1 MKVAVEAI
9 EGCKRRLAVEAPVD
23 VVQQEWERAY
33 GRVQKQARLPGFRK
47 GHVPRSLVKVHFSDD
62 VRREV
67 AEHLIPDVYRQALT
81 EAKLDPVNEPDLQ
94 EVRLEEGAP
103 LSFVAVVE
111 VKPAINLTDYK
122 GVEVEHAP
130 VAVTADD
137 LSTTLDH
144 MREQQAQFH
153 AVERPAA
160 TGDLVVVDYTVAI
173 EGHDPSSQSGYEF
186 LVGARSVLPEIDD
199 AVVGLS
205 AGEERQV
212 ALRFADDHRREDL
225 RGRGGNATVKVVEV
239 KEKALPALD
248 DDFAKSLGEFET
260 LEALRTELQK
270 QLETRREHDEQRALQ
285 EKVVDAVIA
294 RHEFTVPDALVMR
307 QVAHRIEHARESV
320 RRQGIDPER
329 MPWDYEKLI
338 AELRPGAEKAVRRAL
353 LLEAIADK
361 EAIAPTDADVD
372 AEVEKLA
379 QASQR
384 PTPAAPSYDGEER
397 RPRGAAAGHPRPHDP
412 RAAGRQRESSSLMRA
427 GMRSA
432 RRRGGESMKRRSPMG
447 LVPMVVEQTP
457 RGERAFDIFSRLL
470 KERII
475 FLPTFIE
482 DELANLVIA
491 QMLYLEADD
500 PDKDINL
507 YINSPGGSVTAGMA
521 IYDTMQYVKPAISTI
536 CMGQAASMGALLL
549 CAGAKG
555 KRFALPHARIMIHQP
570 LGGVQ
575 GQATDIDIQAKEIL
589 RMREELNRILVYHTG
604 QSMEKIQR
612 DTDRDFFM
620 TAEQAKEYRIVDE
633 VISSKPT
640 TRPVSEALAHAPEV
654 ASAWPGRAKATEPC
668 GARSAARART
678 TSAS

>member
-67 AEHLIPDVYRQALT
+67 AEHLIPDVYRQALS

-111 VKPAINLTDYK
+111 VKPAIALGDYK
-122 GVEVEHAP
+122 GVEVEHAANP
-130 VAVTADD
+130 VTADE
-137 LSTTLDH
+137 LSPTLEH

-160 TGDLVVVDYTVAI
+160 TGDLVVVDYTLAI
-173 EGHDPSSQSGYEF
+173 DGLEPSSQKGYEF
-186 LVGARSVLPEIDD
+186 LVGARTVLPEIDD
-199 AVVGLS
+199 AVVGLR

-212 ALRFADDHRREDL
+212 SLRFADDHRREDL

-239 KEKALPALD
+239 KEKSLPVLD

-260 LEALRTELQK
+260 LEALRTELKK
-270 QLETRREHDEQRALQ
+270 QLDTRREHDEQRALQ

-320 RRQGIDPER
+320 RRQGVDPEK

-353 LLEAIADK
+353 LLEAIADN
-361 EAIAPTDADVD
+361 EAIAPTDTDLD
-372 AEVEKLA
+372 AEVEKIA

-384 PTPAAPSYDGEER
+384 PTPALR
-397 RPRGAAAGHPRPHDP
+397 R
-412 RAAGRQRESSSLMRA
+412 M
-427 GMRSA
+427 
-432 RRRGGESMKRRSPMG
+432 
-447 LVPMVVEQTP
+447 
-457 RGERAFDIFSRLL
+457 
-470 KERII
+470 
-475 FLPTFIE
+475 
-482 DELANLVIA
+482 
-491 QMLYLEADD
+491 
-500 PDKDINL
+500 
-507 YINSPGGSVTAGMA
+507 
-521 IYDTMQYVKPAISTI
+521 
-536 CMGQAASMGALLL
+536 
-549 CAGAKG
+549 
-555 KRFALPHARIMIHQP
+555 
-570 LGGVQ
+570 
-575 GQATDIDIQAKEIL
+575 
-589 RMREELNRILVYHTG
+589 
-604 QSMEKIQR
+604 MEKSGDLEGLRQGIR
-612 DTDRDFFM
+612 DRM
-620 TAEQAKEYRIVDE
+620 TLELLVANAKV
-633 VISSKPT
+633 
-640 TRPVSEALAHAPEV
+640 
-654 ASAWPGRAKATEPC
+654 KA
-668 GARSAARART
+668 
-678 TSAS
+678 

>member
-111 VKPAINLTDYK
+111 VKPAIDLTDYK

-160 TGDLVVVDYTVAI
+160 TGDLVVVDYSIAI

-186 LVGARSVLPEIDD
+186 LVGARNVLPEIDD
-199 AVVGLS
+199 AVIGLK

-212 ALRFADDHRREDL
+212 TLRFADDHRREDL

-285 EKVVDAVIA
+285 EKVVDAIIA

-307 QVAHRIEHARESV
+307 QVAHRIEHARETV

-384 PTPAAPSYDGEER
+384 PTPALR
-397 RPRGAAAGHPRPHDP
+397 R
-412 RAAGRQRESSSLMRA
+412 M
-427 GMRSA
+427 
-432 RRRGGESMKRRSPMG
+432 
-447 LVPMVVEQTP
+447 
-457 RGERAFDIFSRLL
+457 
-470 KERII
+470 
-475 FLPTFIE
+475 
-482 DELANLVIA
+482 
-491 QMLYLEADD
+491 
-500 PDKDINL
+500 
-507 YINSPGGSVTAGMA
+507 
-521 IYDTMQYVKPAISTI
+521 
-536 CMGQAASMGALLL
+536 
-549 CAGAKG
+549 
-555 KRFALPHARIMIHQP
+555 
-570 LGGVQ
+570 
-575 GQATDIDIQAKEIL
+575 
-589 RMREELNRILVYHTG
+589 
-604 QSMEKIQR
+604 MEKSGDLEGLRQGIR
-612 DTDRDFFM
+612 DRM
-620 TAEQAKEYRIVDE
+620 TLELLVANAKV
-633 VISSKPT
+633 
-640 TRPVSEALAHAPEV
+640 
-654 ASAWPGRAKATEPC
+654 RA
-668 GARSAARART
+668 
-678 TSAS
+678 